1 LEERPG
7 VNRFLMRC
15 FQNRSG
21 GILAELRINR
31 SQHRMLAHDDFIGGE
46 RNQPAAGHGIVW
58 DKHCH
63 VSFAAANRARNLS
76 GSQDQATWVWS
87 TKSSW
92 ISGSVKCDTEQIKEL
107 FDRCLREQQF
117 EEKHNCVDKTRTIA
131 V

>member
-1 LEERPG
+1 LR
-7 VNRFLMRC
+7 VRWA
-15 FQNRSG
+15 QH
-21 GILAELRINR
+21 GIFV
-31 SQHRMLAHDDFIGGE
+31 HDDFIGGE

-76 GSQDQATWVWS
+76 GSQDQATGMWS
-87 TKSSW
+87 TKSSR

-107 FDRCLREQQF
+107 FDRCLRERQF
-117 EEKHNCVDKTRTIA
+117 KEKHNRVDKTRTIA